1 MIVCVVGGA
10 GFLGRRV
17 VRTLAARGHEVVCMD
32 IAPADFSDLG
42 SQVRSLRADVSDFE
56 AVMSAFLTHRPEVV
70 INLGFLL
77 GDYLPRPALRVNIL
91 GADNCFEAARLGGV
105 DRVLFSS
112 SIAVNGGQRH
122 YGLRPLVEDDRY
134 VAEKQYAVHKVFNE
148 WQAKEYR
155 EKHGMCITAI
165 RPGNVSG
172 VDKRLGS
179 VDHVAC
185 IVNPAKGQGVRFKY
199 RDRMRSVIYVDDVA
213 EIFARVAEKRR
224 PDFPVY
230 NSGGESLSL
239 GQLADM
245 VRKYIPD
252 ADITFENETGGE
264 NEKGAAAYLY
274 DHSRVLAEFGVQYPQ
289 YEQRVAQM
297 IEMVRAGKAFPTMG

>member
-17 VRTLAARGHEVVCMD
+17 MRKLAGRGHEVVCMD
-32 IAPADFSDLG
+32 IARAEFSDLG
-42 SQVRSLRADVSDFE
+42 SQVRSIRTDVSEFE
-56 AVMSAFLTHRPEVV
+56 DVMSAFLTCRPEVV

-77 GDYLPRPALRVNIL
+77 GDYPPRPAMRVNIL
-91 GADNCFEAARLGGV
+91 GADNCFEAARLAGV

-122 YGLRPLVEDDRY
+122 YGHRPLVEDDSC
-134 VAEKQYAVHKVFNE
+134 VAEMQYAVHKVFNE

-155 EKHGMCITAI
+155 EKHGMTITAI

-172 VDKRLGS
+172 VDKLLGS
-179 VDHVAC
+179 MDHVAC
-185 IVNPAKGQGVRFKY
+185 IVDPARGRSVRFKY
-199 RDRMRSVIYVDDVA
+199 RDQMRSVIYADDVA
-213 EIFARVAEKRR
+213 EIFVRIAEKRR

-230 NSGGESLSL
+230 NSGGEAVSL
-239 GQLADM
+239 GQLAEM
-245 VRKYIPD
+245 VKRHIPD
-252 ADITFENETGGE
+252 ADITFEHETGAE
-264 NEKGAAAYLY
+264 DNEKGAAAYLY
-274 DHSRVLAEFGVQYPQ
+274 DHSRILKEFGVEYLP

-297 IEMVRAGKAFPTMG
+297 IDRVRSSSVFD

>member
-1 MIVCVVGGA
+1 VIVCVVGGA

-17 VRTLAARGHEVVCMD
+17 IRNLAARGHEVICMD
-32 IAPADFSDLG
+32 IVRAEFNDLG
-42 SQVRSLRADVSDFE
+42 PQVHSIRTDVSEFE
-56 AVMSAFLTHRPEVV
+56 DVMSAFLTYRPEVV

-77 GDYLPRPALRVNIL
+77 GDYPPRPAMRVNIL
-91 GADNCFEAARLGGV
+91 GTDNCFEAARLAGV

-122 YGLRPLVEDDRY
+122 YGRRLLVEDDSY
-134 VAEKQYAVHKVFNE
+134 VAEMQYAVHKVFNE

-155 EKHGMCITAI
+155 EKHGMTITAI

-172 VDKRLGS
+172 VDKLLGS
-179 VDHVAC
+179 LDHVAC
-185 IVNPAKGQGVRFKY
+185 IVNPAKGQSVQFPY
-199 RDRMRSVIYVDDVA
+199 RDQMRCIVYGDDVA
-213 EIFARVAEKRR
+213 ELFARIAEKRR

-245 VRKYIPD
+245 VKRTIPD
-252 ADITFENETGGE
+252 ADITFENETGSEE
-264 NEKGAAAYLY
+264 NEKGAAAYMY
-274 DHSRVLAEFGVQYPQ
+274 DDSRVRKEFGVEYLP
-289 YEQRVAQM
+289 YELRVAQM
-297 IEMVRAGKAFPTMG
+297 ITMIRNGSVRD

>member
-1 MIVCVVGGA
+1 MIVCVTGGA

-17 VRTLAARGHEVVCMD
+17 IRKLAARGHEVVCMD
-32 IAPADFSDLG
+32 IARADFSDLG
-42 SQVRSLRADVSDFE
+42 SQVRSIRADVTEFE
-56 AVMSAFLTHRPEVV
+56 DLMTAFITHRPEVV
-70 INLGFLL
+70 IHLGFLL
-77 GDYLPRPALRVNIL
+77 GDYLPRPAMRVNIL
-91 GADNCFEAARLGGV
+91 GTDNCFEAARLANV

-122 YGLRPLVEDDRY
+122 YGRRPLVEDDPY

-148 WQAKEYR
+148 WQARDYR

-165 RPGNVSG
+165 RPGNVSA
-172 VDKRLGS
+172 VDKVLGS

-185 IVNPAKGQGVRFKY
+185 IVNPAKGESVRFKY
-199 RDRMRSVIYVDDVA
+199 RDRMRCVVYGDDVA
-213 EIFARVAEKRR
+213 EIFTRIAEKPR

-245 VRKYIPD
+245 VKKFIPD
-252 ADITFENETGGE
+252 ADITFENQTGGE
-264 NEKGAAAYLY
+264 NEQGAAAYLY
-274 DHSRVLAEFGVQYPQ
+274 DNARIVKEFGVAYPP

-297 IEMVRAGKAFPTMG
+297 IEMVRGGRVLD

>member
-1 MIVCVVGGA
+1 MQVCVIGGA
-10 GFLGRRV
+10 GFLGRRI
-17 VRTLAARGHEVVCMD
+17 VRKLAARGHEVVCVD
-32 IAPADFSDLG
+32 VTQADFSDLG
-42 SQVRSLRADVSDFE
+42 GKVKGIRGDVSQFE
-56 AVMSAFLTHRPEVV
+56 DVMATFLTYKPEVV

-77 GDYLPRPALRVNIL
+77 GDYLPRPAFRVNVL
-91 GADNCFEAARLGGV
+91 GADNCFEAARLAKV

-112 SIAVNGGQRH
+112 SIAVNGGQQH
-122 YGLRPLVEDDRY
+122 YGRRPLVEDDKY

-172 VDKRLGS
+172 VDKLLGS

-185 IVNPAKGQGVRFKY
+185 IVKPAQGESIRFKY
-199 RDRMRSVIYVDDVA
+199 RDRMRSVVYGDDVA
-213 EIFARVAEKRR
+213 EIFTRVAEKPR

-230 NSGGESLSL
+230 NTGGETLSL
-239 GQLADM
+239 GQLSDM
-245 VRKYIPD
+245 VKKHIPD

-274 DHSRVLAEFGVQYPQ
+274 DHQRVLKEFGVQYLP

-297 IEMVRAGKAFPTMG
+297 IDMVRSGRILD